1 MKIIK
6 TEFNG
11 LLIYNKNSY
20 YDKRGYFRELYLQK
34 HFNTSFPFD
43 VMSYS
48 KKNVLRGLHLQKK
61 KITS

>member
-20 YDKRGYFRELYLQK
+20 YDKRGYFRESIFK
-34 HFNTSFPFD
+34 NTLKLLFLL
-43 VMSYS
+43 MSC
-48 KKNVLRGLHLQKK
+48 RIQKK
-61 KITS
+61 MF